1 MFLNCDSSEISTI
14 FSKLKALS
22 STKCDDIN
30 QSNQELDATH
40 TVYTAKLCGYDN
52 ELSQILSMTDLG
64 NKYTQPTD
72 KRQKDQELI
81 IIYLTRSS
89 NVTFCMGRTKRCR
102 LLMAILKREEFGR
115 KPMKSRSC

>member
-1 MFLNCDSSEISTI
+1 MFLHGDSSEISTI

-52 ELSQILSMTDLG
+52 ELSQVLSMTDLG

-72 KRQKDQELI
+72 KRQKDQELVST
-81 IIYLTRSS
+81 LQGQ
-89 NVTFCMGRTKRCR
+89 V
-102 LLMAILKREEFGR
+102 
-115 KPMKSRSC
+115 KSPSVWGGQRGADC